1 MKDRK
6 PKYPGRVRL
15 TPVQGQ
21 ENVFDLER
29 ADEPLEDGTPLNKL
43 TLLTDETAKKFF
55 GNLSEEEL
63 ASVNINGVLGNISDK
78 IKEILGKNIG
88 FKYIE
93 IGSYIGTGTVG
104 YDNPTE
110 IILNHDNIMPP
121 LFVLLWE
128 DFGTKSDSV
137 DTYFGLPSF
146 IPTRCEG
153 EGNKFVSLNLSNNI
167 SRTLARL
174 NVLKREQTNGEF
186 YKYTISFGV
195 YSANHATHQY
205 NSSNKKYN
213 YMAFYT

>member
-55 GNLSEEEL
+55 GNLSEAEL
-63 ASVNINGVLGNISDK
+63 ASVNINGVLGHISDK
-78 IKEILGKNIG
+78 IKEILGKSVG

-93 IGSYIGTGTVG
+93 IGSYIGTGAVG
-104 YDNPTE
+104 HDNPTE
-110 IILNHDNIMPP
+110 IILHHDDIMPP

-128 DFGTKSDSV
+128 D
-137 DTYFGLPSF
+137 
-146 IPTRCEG
+146 
-153 EGNKFVSLNLSNNI
+153 
-167 SRTLARL
+167 
-174 NVLKREQTNGEF
+174 
-186 YKYTISFGV
+186 
-195 YSANHATHQY
+195 
-205 NSSNKKYN
+205 
-213 YMAFYT
+213 